1 MAVSASQAAFEEAHD
16 AVNRPKHY
24 CRPDGMECFE
34 EFELLYGEVAAFYAC
49 LFNVHKY
56 RYRAAD
62 KNGEEDLR
70 KSDWY
75 MRKLKEIKETYGI
88 SIPPIDTNVDYYD

>member
-1 MAVSASQAAFEEAHD
+1 MKKDVTRRNKKMD
-16 AVNRPKHY
+16 NVNHPKHY
-24 CRPDGMECFE
+24 CRDGAMECMEEFIMLYGME
-34 EFELLYGEVAAFYAC
+34 AAMYAC

-75 MRKLKEIKETYGI
+75 MRKYKELRERNTQGQE
-88 SIPPIDTNVDYYD
+88 